1 MEILNSNV
9 KTVTAFAPATTAN
22 VSVGFD
28 TLGFACDVL
37 GDEVTLTLRDDKNL
51 IIDSI
56 EFKNI
61 DNKKYSLPFD
71 IDKNTASV
79 VVKRFCELFHLDI
92 GFTIQ
97 IKKGIPLSS
106 GLGGSAASAVAAAV
120 ACNAFLT
127 TSLSKEELVQLALR
141 GEMISSGSMHADN
154 AAPCVYGGLTLVHSL
169 KPLHVI
175 SLPIPDV
182 CCVWIYPH
190 LSVNTKEARKILKE
204 HISLVDHVKQSAQL
218 ASFIAALYEKNNT
231 LLQQSLT
238 DYVIEP
244 QRAQFVPDFYVLKK
258 MALEQGAFGM
268 SFSGSGPTMFA
279 FAETKETANK
289 IGVALC
295 AQLKQ
300 KKIEADYWV
309 SKISTQG
316 ARIVR
321 VV

>member
-1 MEILNSNV
+1 MKLLNSNV

-22 VSVGFD
+22 VAVGFD
-28 TLGFACDVL
+28 TLGFACDVV
-37 GDEVTLTLRDDKNL
+37 GDEVTLTVRDDKKL

-56 EFKNI
+56 EFKNTDQSI
-61 DNKKYSLPFD
+61 LPFE

-79 VVKRFCELFHLDI
+79 VVKQFCETFDLDI

-106 GLGGSAASAVAAAV
+106 GLGGSAASAVAAAI
-120 ACNAFLT
+120 ACNAFLKT
-127 TSLSKEELVQLALR
+127 PLSKEELVRLALM

-154 AAPCVYGGLTLVHSL
+154 VAPCVYGGLTLVHSL
-169 KPLHVI
+169 EPFHVI

-182 CCVWIYPH
+182 CCVWVYPH
-190 LSVNTKEARKILKE
+190 LSVNTKEARKILNE

-309 SKISTQG
+309 SKISTEG

-321 VV
+321 VG